1 MKIIKITT
9 DNAMEEIDINTSIES
24 YLAKCEIEEIQL
36 LYYWNYEN
44 KIIKCYG
51 LYIENYS
58 NINSHSLPPN
68 GISSILEEDSDN
80 IILTNNIYVCAFDTN
95 NNLVDF
101 YISDYGNF
109 YYIMNE
115 QYNFEFENEIDYI
128 DNTPNNENNV
138 IKKKSIINKIHNN
151 NNILDYDTNIY

>member
-9 DNAMEEIDINTSIES
+9 DNTMKELDINTSIEA
-24 YLAKCEIEEIQL
+24 YLESEIDDIQL

-44 KIIKCYG
+44 KTIKCYG
-51 LYIENYS
+51 LYIDNFS

-68 GISSILEEDSDN
+68 GISPILEDNSDN
-80 IILTNNIYVCAFDTN
+80 IILSNNIYICAFN
-95 NNLVDF
+95 NNNTLTDM

-115 QYNFEFENEIDYI
+115 QIEFNNDDIQEYNEEII
-128 DNTPNNENNV
+128 EAKINPS
-138 IKKKSIINKIHNN
+138 KKINSKNIIHNN
-151 NNILDYDTNIY
+151 INNLEYDNNKY